1 MMEPWLMILK
11 PTKTLKQVMFLINL
25 HILFYDLLINTFLF
39 FILTCLIFYFV
50 EFSRRLH
57 LVICDN

>member
-1 MMEPWLMILK
+1 
-11 PTKTLKQVMFLINL
+11 MFLINL

-50 EFSRRLH
+50 EFDGKLY
-57 LVICDN
+57 LAADDN